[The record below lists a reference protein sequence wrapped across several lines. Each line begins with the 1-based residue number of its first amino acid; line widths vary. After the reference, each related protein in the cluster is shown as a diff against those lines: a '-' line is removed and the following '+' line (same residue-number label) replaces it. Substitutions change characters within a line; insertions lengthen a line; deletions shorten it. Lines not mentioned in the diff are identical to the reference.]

1 MFSGIGSYLKNNPEI
16 PLGILSTGAD
26 VYGASQEAGAVA
38 DWRQQEA
45 SALADWRKVQE
56 EENAKRLELE
66 QLQTLMNFFSQ
77 SMNHG

>member
-1 MFSGIGSYLKNNPEI
+1 MFSGIGSYLKKNPEI

-38 DWRQQEA
+38 DWR
-45 SALADWRKVQE
+45 KVQE

-66 QLQTLMNFFSQ
+66 KLQSLMQFFSQ
-77 SMNHG
+77 SMNRGR

>member
-66 QLQTLMNFFSQ
+66 KLQSLMQFFSQ
-77 SMNHG
+77 SMNRR